1 MRRECLWPRILMVT
15 LSFLL
20 TAGIALY
27 IHASFFANAFDI
39 RIKEKID
46 DGSLYYIVAES
57 AEGTAHPDGEIRL
70 RCTRE
75 AYDQV
80 RVGDDVF
87 CECYLSSILPRGWV
101 HEFQPARER

>member
-1 MRRECLWPRILMVT
+1 MVI

-20 TAGIALY
+20 TVGIALY

-57 AEGTAHPDGEIRL
+57 TAHPDG
-70 RCTRE
+70 
-75 AYDQV
+75 
-80 RVGDDVF
+80 
-87 CECYLSSILPRGWV
+87 
-101 HEFQPARER
+101 

>member
-1 MRRECLWPRILMVT
+1 MRRERLWPRILMVI

-20 TAGIALY
+20 TAGIALC

-57 AEGTAHPDGEIRL
+57 TAHPDGEIRL
-70 RCTRE
+70 RCTKE

-87 CECYLSSILPRGWV
+87 CECYLSSIMPRGWV